1 MSPKWHGIRA
11 SIFCNRFCLV
21 ALTKASLTR
30 CNTKLMFV
38 RHSLIFIFF
47 SKHIFNF
54 TWMYNSFILFNYTF
68 LKNKITKSIVKNLHQ
83 TTLMHLRGQNRYK
96 NIPIHETS
104 YIRYRIRNVPHIQE
118 SKELLQEIQKN
129 ECMFL
134 FLEIQ
139 KSLDQYSTL

>member
-1 MSPKWHGIRA
+1 
-11 SIFCNRFCLV
+11 
-21 ALTKASLTR
+21 
-30 CNTKLMFV
+30 
-38 RHSLIFIFF
+38 
-47 SKHIFNF
+47 
-54 TWMYNSFILFNYTF
+54 MYNSFILFNYTF

-83 TTLMHLRGQNRYK
+83 TTLTHLRGQNRYK

-139 KSLDQYSTL
+139 KSLDQYSTLQKKHMICYTAHDNIKKKIEKVNIFIIVYNFFSTAYQT